1 MGYEAGPASS
11 CCSARDPCRGPY
23 LCHHTRP
30 PWVAGPTAGRFPYP
44 GLPWKSSVPA
54 AESFCRTILLRC
66 GRGRGLPGPWLP
78 WHCPGKFGRGKPLP
92 YAHQSKKCGNFQGLF
107 VSSPSRTALT
117 RPPST
122 AGWIPQGG
130 GRPRLWR
137 FFPRFLIAEK
147 SGPAERIPRLASLRL
162 GTYQDTWP
170 IAQQQQIER
179 SCTPWRN
186 SPP

>member
-54 AESFCRTILLRC
+54 AENFCRTILLHC

-117 RPPST
+117 RHPVPRGGFHK
-122 AGWIPQGG
+122 AG
-130 GRPRLWR
+130 
-137 FFPRFLIAEK
+137 E
-147 SGPAERIPRLASLRL
+147 GPAFGGLWFLSGSRKEPPAGSVPTRLASLRL

>member
-1 MGYEAGPASS
+1 MDEKPLRAFPPKDLPLGTRLDAGPASS
-11 CCSARDPCRGPY
+11 WCSARDPCRGPY

-130 GRPRLWR
+130 GRPRLWWSLVP
-137 FFPRFLIAEK
+137 FWQQKGTP
-147 SGPAERIPRLASLRL
+147 SGA
-162 GTYQDTWP
+162 
-170 IAQQQQIER
+170 
-179 SCTPWRN
+179 
-186 SPP
+186 